1 MKEKKYV
8 VGIDLGTTS
17 ARTIIFDFEG
27 NQIGKGQL
35 LNPLTYPSAGR
46 QECDGEELINTLYNT
61 TRMAIDDAKIDPEQI
76 ASVSA
81 DCFRCTVALRDKDGG
96 FTMPIIIWQDMR
108 SAEMIP
114 EIEKKLNERGMTKEE
129 FYDRCGM
136 PLGGVNPQSNL
147 QWIKKYMPE
156 AYENATTI
164 HTMMGLIMKAYG
176 ADDYY
181 DDYTDTPWTQLNGR
195 DFQYDPELCDILG
208 IDINKM
214 APLKKP
220 GEVIGYIT
228 DEVAERTGLA
238 KGTPLIM
245 GTGDQQSGCL
255 GCGCIDDTIGYAA
268 GGTAGIVAGKSF
280 KMMRDP
286 SRRCYVL
293 GTPDGAYVMEGV
305 ANACGSAFKW
315 FKEEFC
321 TIEQQAADMLDL
333 SVYQF
338 LTSMATK
345 SNEGANGLFFLPYF
359 AGAVV
364 PNLNPNAR
372 GSYVGIA
379 VGHTKA
385 DFIRATMEGV
395 CFDLRDMLDAM
406 VAGGAPPFE
415 KVRLTGGIF
424 RSELWCQIM
433 CDILNRDC
441 EVVAEEEATAL
452 GCAMNAAVGAGIYKD
467 YKDAEKTMVKL
478 RKVYHPRADKVERY
492 EEAFKTWQQNY
503 KSLATGA
510 YDAIVA
516 FQDKYR
522 GVGGINAD

>member
-17 ARTIIFDFEG
+17 ARTVVFDLEG
-27 NQIGKGQL
+27 NQIGSGQI
-35 LNPLTYPSAGR
+35 LNPLTYPAPGR
-46 QECDGEELINTLYNT
+46 QECDGKELIKVLYRT
-61 TRMAIDDAKIDPEQI
+61 TRLAMDNSGIDPEEV
-76 ASVSA
+76 ASISV
-81 DCFRCTVALRDKDGG
+81 DVFRCTVALRDKGGG

-108 SAEMIP
+108 SAEMIS
-114 EIEKKLNERGMTKEE
+114 EIEKMLEDGGMTKDEL
-129 FYDRCGM
+129 YDRCGM

-164 HTMMGLIMKAYG
+164 HTMMGLVTKAYG

-181 DDYTDTPWTQLNGR
+181 DDYTDTPWVQLNGP
-195 DFQYDPELCDILG
+195 DFQYDPELCRVLG

-214 APLKKP
+214 APLRTP
-220 GEVIGYIT
+220 GTVIGEVSE
-228 DEVAERTGLA
+228 EVAERTGLA
-238 KGTPLIM
+238 AGTPIIM

-255 GCGCIDDTIGYAA
+255 GCGCTDDTIGYAC

-280 KMMRDP
+280 KMLRDP

-293 GTPDGAYVMEGV
+293 GTPDGAWVMEGV
-305 ANACGSAFKW
+305 ANASGSAFKW
-315 FKEEFC
+315 FKEQFC
-321 TIEQQAADMLDL
+321 DVEGLAADALEI
-333 SVYQF
+333 SVYDF

-359 AGAVV
+359 AGAVT
-364 PNLNPNAR
+364 PNQDPNAR
-372 GSYVGIA
+372 GAYLGMT

-406 VAGGAPPFE
+406 VAGGAPPFQ

-433 CDILNRDC
+433 CNILNRDC

-467 YKDAEKTMVKL
+467 YKEAEAHMVKI
-478 RKVYHPRADKVERY
+478 RKVYHPRKDKIERY
-492 EEAFKTWQQNY
+492 EEAFRAWRQIFT
-503 KSLATGA
+503 SLATGA
-510 YDAIVA
+510 FDKVVA

-522 GVGGINAD
+522 